1 MILSV
6 PQLQVFMLVL
16 ARVTGV
22 FVEVPIFSDRTI
34 NRSARLA
41 LIFWVSFVLWTVTP
55 FQGAALPT
63 NNLLF
68 GLVLIKEAFV
78 GFTIGLIVKLIFS
91 GIEAGGELIGSQM
104 GLSVATILN
113 PASGS
118 QQVVVTQL
126 LRFLVITIF
135 LAMDGHH
142 LILEALFRSYSAV
155 SMVTGNLNFP
165 DSGIQVLRVG
175 GELFKIA
182 LSIATP
188 IMLVIFLL
196 DFAFGMVARV
206 APQVNIFQLGFQL
219 KPSLGMFIM
228 LLTLPF
234 LVDRITVYLGLTIEE
249 IARMYQAFNP

>member
-6 PQLQVFMLVL
+6 PQLQIFMLIM
-16 ARVTGV
+16 ARVTGLM
-22 FVEVPIFSDRTI
+22 VEVPIFSDRTI
-34 NRSARLA
+34 NRSTRLA
-41 LIFWVSFVLWTVTP
+41 IIFWISFVLWTVMP
-55 FQGAALPT
+55 FESAIFPT
-63 NNLLF
+63 TNLMF

-78 GFTIGLIVKLIFS
+78 GFTIGLIIKLIFS

-126 LRFLVITIF
+126 LRFLVIAIF
-135 LAMDGHH
+135 LTMDGHH

-155 SMVTGNLNFP
+155 SMVTGNLNML
-165 DSGIQVLRVG
+165 DSGLQVLRVG

-206 APQVNIFQLGFQL
+206 APQVNIFQLGFQM

-228 LLTLPF
+228 LLTLPY
-234 LVDRITVYLGLTIEE
+234 LIDRITVYLGLTIEE
-249 IARMYQAFNP
+249 VARMYQAFNP

>member
-1 MILSV
+1 M
-6 PQLQVFMLVL
+6 
-16 ARVTGV
+16 
-22 FVEVPIFSDRTI
+22 VEVPIFSDRTI
-34 NRSARLA
+34 NRSTRLA
-41 LIFWVSFVLWTVTP
+41 IIFWVSFVMWTVMP
-55 FQGAALPT
+55 FESAIFPT
-63 NNLLF
+63 TNLMF

-78 GFTIGLIVKLIFS
+78 GFTIGLIIKLIFS

-126 LRFLVITIF
+126 LRFLVIAIF

-155 SMVTGNLNFP
+155 SMVTGNLNLP

-182 LSIATP
+182 LSISTP

-228 LLTLPF
+228 LLTLPY
-234 LVDRITVYLGLTIEE
+234 LIDRITVYLGLTIEE
-249 IARMYQAFNP
+249 VVRMYQAFNP

>member
-6 PQLQVFMLVL
+6 PQLQIFMLIM
-16 ARVTGV
+16 ARVTGLM
-22 FVEVPIFSDRTI
+22 VEVPIFSDRTI
-34 NRSARLA
+34 NRSTRLA
-41 LIFWVSFVLWTVTP
+41 IIFWISFVLWTVMP
-55 FQGAALPT
+55 FESAIFPT
-63 NNLLF
+63 TNLMF

-78 GFTIGLIVKLIFS
+78 GFTIGLIIKLIFS

-126 LRFLVITIF
+126 LRFLVIAIF
-135 LAMDGHH
+135 LTMDGHH

-155 SMVTGNLNFP
+155 SMVTGNLNMP
-165 DSGIQVLRVG
+165 DSGLQVLRVG

-206 APQVNIFQLGFQL
+206 APQVNIFQLGFQM

-228 LLTLPF
+228 LLTLPY
-234 LVDRITVYLGLTIEE
+234 LIDRITVYLGLTIEE
-249 IARMYQAFNP
+249 VARMYQAFNP

>member
-1 MILSV
+1 M
-6 PQLQVFMLVL
+6 
-16 ARVTGV
+16 
-22 FVEVPIFSDRTI
+22 
-34 NRSARLA
+34 
-41 LIFWVSFVLWTVTP
+41 
-55 FQGAALPT
+55 
-63 NNLLF
+63 
-68 GLVLIKEAFV
+68 
-78 GFTIGLIVKLIFS
+78 
-91 GIEAGGELIGSQM
+91 
-104 GLSVATILN
+104 
-113 PASGS
+113 
-118 QQVVVTQL
+118 TQL